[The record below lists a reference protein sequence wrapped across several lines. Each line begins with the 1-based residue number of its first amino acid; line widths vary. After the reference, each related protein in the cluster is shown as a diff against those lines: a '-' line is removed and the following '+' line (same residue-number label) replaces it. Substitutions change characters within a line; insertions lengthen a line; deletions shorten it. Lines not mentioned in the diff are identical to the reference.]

1 MKTEIIVA
9 GYGGQGVLLLGQLCA
24 NSALEDGKKVTWIP
38 SYGAEM
44 RGGTANCAVVISD
57 KRVGSP
63 LVNNPDI
70 LVAMNVKS
78 LEKFGPKVKIGGT
91 ILMNSSLVES
101 RTTQLEAVCYEVPAI
116 EAADE
121 LGDARIANS
130 VMLGALTAISNI
142 IKIETVK
149 TIVNEFF
156 LDKYPSRPD
165 IADVNR
171 RALEKGFSIGNEL
184 LLFKNKG

>member
-24 NSALEDGKKVTWIP
+24 NAALEDGKKVTWIP

-57 KRVGSP
+57 KKVGSP

-70 LVAMNVKS
+70 LVAMNEKSLDKFGSKVKS
-78 LEKFGPKVKIGGT
+78 GGT
-91 ILMNSSLVES
+91 ILMNSSLVKS
-101 RTTQLEAVCYEVPAI
+101 RTMQLEAVFFEVPAI
-116 EAADE
+116 GVAVE

-149 TIVNEFF
+149 MIVNEFF
-156 LDKYPSRPD
+156 LDKYPSRPE
-165 IADVNR
+165 IADVNC
-171 RALEKGFSIGNEL
+171 RATEKGFLIGNEL
-184 LLFKNKG
+184 LLTKNKS